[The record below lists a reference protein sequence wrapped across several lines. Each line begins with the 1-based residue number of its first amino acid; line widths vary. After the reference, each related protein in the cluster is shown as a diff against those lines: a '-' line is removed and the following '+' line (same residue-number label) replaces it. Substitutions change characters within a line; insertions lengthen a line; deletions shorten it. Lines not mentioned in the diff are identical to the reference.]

1 VAVVLVVDDTE
12 AARYAARRALERSGF
27 EVWEAATGAEALQK
41 AARVPDAVVLDINL
55 PDMSGLEV
63 CRRIKN
69 DPATRSVPVL
79 HLTAAFG
86 TSEDRATA
94 LDGGADAYLTQP
106 VEPVVLVAT
115 VRALVRAREAEASA
129 RQLTAL
135 WQSTFD
141 AIADGVALL
150 DREGRFLRC
159 NAAMARLMG
168 RPAESLIGEMGVP
181 ALPEA
186 AEPEGGW
193 PVWRSL
199 QTRTRER
206 VEVEARDRC
215 YELVADPV
223 PADDGPVSAVVCTV
237 KDITERRNTER
248 QVAELLAREQSARAE
263 AEHVNQLKDEFLATL
278 SHELRTPLNAIV
290 GWAQLLMQGLTDEA
304 TTRRAIE
311 VIARNA
317 RVQEQLISDILDV
330 SRIVA
335 GKLRLEPRPMDL
347 AEVVTQALET
357 VRPAATAK
365 GVALEAHLEAHDVP
379 IVGDP
384 SRLQQV
390 VWNLLSNAIKFTP
403 RGGHTRVRVQ
413 TEAATAC
420 ITVEDDGPGIEPEF
434 LPHVFE
440 RFRQADASS
449 TRRHGGLGL
458 GLAIVRHLVE
468 LHGGSVHVH
477 NRAGAG
483 AVFEIRLPLRGTLAV
498 EAVLLPAAGERPLAE
513 AGPSL
518 DGTTVLVVDDDADA
532 RSLLAFVLERQG
544 ARVLTAGSADAAV
557 GLLARERPQVLLADI
572 EMPHEDGYAF
582 IRRIRALPEAA
593 GGRTPAAALTAYA
606 GAHDR
611 ARALQAGFQ
620 MHLAKPI
627 DPSELVIMVAGLTQA
642 VAQTTK

>member
-1 VAVVLVVDDTE
+1 VAAVLVVDDTE
-12 AARYAARRALERSGF
+12 AARYAAGRALRQAGF
-27 EVWEAATGAEALQK
+27 EVWEAGTGAEALRQ
-41 AARVPDAVVLDINL
+41 AARCPDAVVLDINL
-55 PDMSGLEV
+55 PDISGLEV
-63 CRRIKN
+63 CRRIKS
-69 DPATRSVPVL
+69 DPATSSVPVL

-86 TSEDRATA
+86 SSEDRAHA
-94 LDGGADAYLTQP
+94 LDAGADAYLVQP

-115 VRALVRAREAEASA
+115 VRALVRARDAEASA
-129 RQLTAL
+129 RRLTAL

-141 AIADGVALL
+141 AIGDAVAVL
-150 DREGRFLRC
+150 DRDGRFLRC
-159 NAAMARLMG
+159 NAAMGRLMG
-168 RPAESLIGEMGVP
+168 QPPEALIGQAGVP
-181 ALPEA
+181 AIPGA
-186 AEPEGGW
+186 DEPDGGW
-193 PVWRSL
+193 PLGRAGASRV
-199 QTRTRER
+199 RER
-206 VEVEARDRC
+206 TEVEAGGRC
-215 YELVADPV
+215 YEVVADPV
-223 PADDGPVSAVVCTV
+223 VVEDGSVTAVVRTV
-237 KDITERRNTER
+237 KDVTEHKDTERRM
-248 QVAELLAREQSARAE
+248 AELLAREQSARAE

-290 GWAQLLMQGLTDEA
+290 GWAQLLMQGLSDEA

-347 AEVVTQALET
+347 ADVVTQALET
-357 VRPAATAK
+357 VRPAAAARD
-365 GVALEAHLEAHDVP
+365 VALDSQLVAREVP

-403 RGGHTRVRVQ
+403 RGGHVRVHLQ
-413 TEAATAC
+413 AEASTVC
-420 ITVEDDGPGIEPEF
+420 VTVEDDGPGIDAQF

-477 NRAGAG
+477 NAAGGG
-483 AVFEIRLPLRGTLAV
+483 AVFEIRLPLRSTLAV
-498 EAVLLPAAGERPLAE
+498 EAVLLPGAGERPLPAPS
-513 AGPSL
+513 PSL
-518 DGTTVLVVDDDADA
+518 SGTTVLVVDDDADA
-532 RSLLAFVLERQG
+532 RSLLTFVLERQG
-544 ARVLTAGSADAAV
+544 ARVVSAANADAGAE
-557 GLLARERPQVLLADI
+557 LLERERPHVLLADI
-572 EMPHEDGYAF
+572 EMPREDGYAF
-582 IRRIRALPEAA
+582 IRRVRALAESA
-593 GGRTPAAALTAYA
+593 GGGTPAAALTAYA

-627 DPSELVIMVAGLTQA
+627 DPAELVIVVAGLTQA
-642 VAQTTK
+642 AGQPK